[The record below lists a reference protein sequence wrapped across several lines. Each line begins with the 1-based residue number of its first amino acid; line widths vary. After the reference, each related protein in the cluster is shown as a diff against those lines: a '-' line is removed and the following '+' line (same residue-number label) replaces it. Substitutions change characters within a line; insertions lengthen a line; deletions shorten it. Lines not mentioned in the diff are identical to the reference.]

1 MRLTIEPRSKTP
13 LQSLAVTPVKVR
25 VSSKGQI
32 VLPAEIRKKYGI
44 EAGAHLTLVDMAGVI
59 YLVPVGADP
68 LGELTGML
76 GDIEGLSSEALLRE
90 RRAERD
96 RDEAR

>member
-1 MRLTIEPRSKTP
+1 MN
-13 LQSLAVTPVKVR
+13 VR

-32 VLPAEIRKKYGI
+32 VLPVEIRKKYGI
-44 EAGAHLTLVDMAGVI
+44 EAGTHLTLVDMAGVI
-59 YLVPVGADP
+59 YLVPVGSDP

-76 GDIEGLSSEALLRE
+76 EDVEGLSSEALIQE

-96 RDEAR
+96 RDEAG